1 MELVVDF
8 SVFEDGSVALSVAGS
23 RIDEGGVDVD
33 MELADELSLL
43 VDDLRFALEESELTP
58 AGRWHQA
65 GEPEVADGVI
75 TGQFFVVS

>member
-23 RIDEGGVDVD
+23 RIDEGGVDAD
-33 MELADELSLL
+33 MELADELSFL

-58 AGRWHQA
+58 AGCWYQA